1 MQSLGIGF
9 ISAVRLTTVPLQISV
24 LLVIY
29 SRRGLSRLNRKRK
42 ICLRRRSTIIGC
54 VSLMHGFIIFI
65 AYNLFSSPFTKR
77 KKKWS
82 KILQFFQR
90 NTDILM
96 NLIPDDDPQPT
107 IFGMSKRVLT
117 RPKSQAKYRPYSV
130 SSSVSSPL
138 AVRFGNF
145 HISLVCLLSIQY
157 NLLVNR
163 RHTG

>member
-9 ISAVRLTTVPLQISV
+9 ILVVHLTIAPLRISV

-29 SRRGLSRLNRKRK
+29 SRRGLSRLNQKRK
-42 ICLRRRSTIIGC
+42 IWIRRRYTIIGS
-54 VSLMHGFIIFI
+54 VSLTDGLIVFI

-138 AVRFGNF
+138 AVSFC
-145 HISLVCLLSIQY
+145 SLLLHLYHLSSLYSI
-157 NLLVNR
+157 
-163 RHTG
+163 